1 MDELLEKAEKVE
13 DVAALEHEEVEETE
27 EQLEAQPEIQSETQA
42 EPETKEENEA
52 EFTDGKPKQTKKEN
66 AEFARKRREAE
77 RQKAIKEAYEKGK
90 QEALSLKEKETLEAL
105 IGGENHF
112 TGEEITSVDEARI
125 YQTMLAM
132 KRAGKD
138 PTDPKA
144 VVAWQLE
151 QSRTA
156 NEKQVSEQA
165 KKEWYEKDLKDFE
178 NKYPDV
184 DITKLDEDQR
194 FLKFAKGKIG
204 VYPLAEIYTDFVE
217 LFGELESTVKT
228 ELKNKLQ
235 RQQAYSQA
243 SVKINSASSEPTYY
257 SMEQLRKMSKEEIRK
272 NYDKVMKSYEYHTTK
287 K

>member
-1 MDELLEKAEKVE
+1 MDELFEKAEKVE
-13 DVAALEHEEVEETE
+13 EVAALEHEEVEETE
-27 EQLEAQPEIQSETQA
+27 EQQQVE
-42 EPETKEENEA
+42 EPEETHEPEEKEETDA
-52 EFTDGKPKQTKKEN
+52 EFDDGKPKQTKAEN
-66 AEFARKRREAE
+66 AEFARRRREAE

-105 IGGENHF
+105 IGAENHF

-144 VVAWQLE
+144 VIEWQLE
-151 QSRTA
+151 QAKTTA
-156 NEKQVSEQA
+156 EKQSTEQA
-165 KKEWYEKDLKDFE
+165 KKEWFEKDRKDFE
-178 NKYPDV
+178 TKYPDV
-184 DITKLDEDQR
+184 DIAKLAEDQR

-272 NYDKVMKSYEYHTTK
+272 NYEKVMKSYEYHTTK

>member
-1 MDELLEKAEKVE
+1 MEKLYTPKE
-13 DVAALEHEEVEETE
+13 AAKYLRITPVK
-27 EQLEAQPEIQSETQA
+27 LYRMLNNGEIRGS
-42 EPETKEENEA
+42 K
-52 EFTDGKPKQTKKEN
+52 
-66 AEFARKRREAE
+66 FAR
-77 RQKAIKEAYEKGK
+77 QW
-90 QEALSLKEKETLEAL
+90 
-105 IGGENHF
+105 
-112 TGEEITSVDEARI
+112 RI
-125 YQTMLAM
+125 
-132 KRAGKD
+132 
-138 PTDPKA
+138 
-144 VVAWQLE
+144 
-151 QSRTA
+151 S
-156 NEKQVSEQA
+156 
-165 KKEWYEKDLKDFE
+165 EKDLKDFE

-257 SMEQLRKMSKEEIRK
+257 SMDQLRKMSKEEIRK
-272 NYDKVMKSYEYHTTK
+272 NYEKVMKSYEYHTTK

>member
-52 EFTDGKPKQTKKEN
+52 EFTDGKPKQTKEEN

-90 QEALSLKEKETLEAL
+90 KEALSIKERETLEAL
-105 IGGENHF
+105 IGAENHF
-112 TGEEITSVDEARI
+112 TGEEITSIEEARI

-144 VVAWQLE
+144 VIEWQLE
-151 QSRTA
+151 QAKTTA
-156 NEKQVSEQA
+156 EKQSAEQA
-165 KKEWYEKDLKDFE
+165 KKEWFEKDRKDFE
-178 NKYPDV
+178 TKYPDV
-184 DITKLDEDQR
+184 DIAKLAEDAK
-194 FLKFAKGKIG
+194 FLKFSKGKIG
-204 VYPLAEIYTDFVE
+204 VQPLAEIYSDFLEFMGEFEATVE
-217 LFGELESTVKT
+217 QKTQREIAKAKASPGALGSVAKPNVIDYSAMSDEQFEKLLQKAKRGEL
-228 ELKNKLQ
+228 
-235 RQQAYSQA
+235 
-243 SVKINSASSEPTYY
+243 
-257 SMEQLRKMSKEEIRK
+257 
-272 NYDKVMKSYEYHTTK
+272 K
-287 K
+287 KY

>member
-27 EQLEAQPEIQSETQA
+27 EQQQVK
-42 EPETKEENEA
+42 EPEETHEPEEKEETDA
-52 EFTDGKPKQTKKEN
+52 EFDDGKPKQTKAEN

-77 RQKAIKEAYEKGK
+77 RKKAIKEAYEKGK

-138 PTDPKA
+138 PTDPKE

-156 NEKQVSEQA
+156 NEKQVSEQT
-165 KKEWYEKDLKDFE
+165 KKEWYENDLKDFE

-257 SMEQLRKMSKEEIRK
+257 SMDQLRKMSKEEISK
-272 NYDKVMKSYEYHTTK
+272 NYEKVMKSYEYHTTK